1 MTRSSKLLDL
11 LRQSPARQVM
21 QAPNPLP
28 GLVEELEP
36 FPFLTIVGHQEMKMA
51 LLCAIVNPLVGG
63 VLLLGSRGTAKTTA
77 VRSLVDL
84 LPEVERSLCN
94 SGRGCT
100 ESLMEAEGLKGI
112 CPDCAQKVGY
122 GEAISRWERVRI
134 VELPL
139 NARYEDVVGG
149 IDERHALERQK
160 VRLQRGILAQADQHI
175 LYIDEINLLDDGILD
190 AILDAAAQG
199 TFTLRRG
206 PMKLTYWSRFLL
218 IASMNPEE
226 GSLRPQIMDRF
237 GLRVVVRGLA
247 EPEKRFMA
255 YERALWYRQDPS
267 GLAAAYAADTLAAAE
282 EVKVAQERLP
292 SVSIGDGAR
301 ELGTQLIQALRVD
314 SSRADMTLFEA
325 ARAYAAIDERTVVT
339 PEDISVVVPT
349 TLRMRRSANLAAFY
363 SAVDEEE
370 TEMAAQLRQIHTAPA
385 GDGVPAV
392 DDPTPPALAGKK

>member
-1 MTRSSKLLDL
+1 MTRQSRLLDL

-28 GLVEELEP
+28 GVVDEQEP
-36 FPFLTIVGHQEMKMA
+36 FPFLAIVGHLEMKTA

-100 ESLMEAEGLKGI
+100 DSLVDTAGLEEI

-122 GEAISRWERVRI
+122 GEALSRWERVRI

-175 LYIDEINLLDDGILD
+175 LYIDEINLLDDAILD

-218 IASMNPEE
+218 VASMNPEE
-226 GSLRPQIMDRF
+226 GALRPQIMDRF

-247 EPEKRFMA
+247 QAEDRFTA
-255 YERALWYRQDPS
+255 YERALWYRQNPA
-267 GLAAAYAADTLAAAE
+267 GLAAAYAEDTLAAAE
-282 EVKVAQERLP
+282 EVRSARERLP
-292 SVSIGDGAR
+292 SVGISDEAR
-301 ELGTQLIQALRVD
+301 RMGTQLIQALKID
-314 SSRADMTLFEA
+314 SNRADITLFEA
-325 ARAYAAIDERTVVT
+325 ARAYAVIDERDMVT
-339 PEDISVVVPT
+339 AADIAAVAAT
-349 TLRMRRSANLAAFY
+349 ALRMRRSAGLEAFY
-363 SAVDEEE
+363 AAVDKEE
-370 TEMAAQLRQIHTAPA
+370 AQVTAHLEPLTFPPA
-385 GDGVPAV
+385 GDQPA
-392 DDPTPPALAGKK
+392 PPQDQDSAETAGEA